1 MPYDDLLRIALAAA
15 ERGLDVIE
23 SSGSL
28 NADQIEVKSSSTDLV
43 TVVDKATEEA
53 IVGHLRSIRPDDGFV
68 GEEGGESGK
77 GALTWVID
85 PIDGTTNFVYGFP
98 AYAISIAAEDEKG
111 YLCGVVLDVAR
122 HDVYT
127 ATRSGGA
134 FCNGRPIH
142 VGSPPSLAEAL
153 VATGFSYDPTRRIR
167 QAHALR
173 SIIGN
178 IRDIRRA
185 GAASLDLVS
194 VASGRVDGYYEIGLW
209 PWDYAAGTLIAR
221 EAGALVGSLNGD
233 EPSGAMTLAAPS
245 TIYHALQE
253 LVRSAFEEDD
263 VHSA

>member
-28 NADQIEVKSSSTDLV
+28 SADQIEAKSTSTDLV

-53 IVGHLRSIRPDDGFV
+53 VVGYIRSIRPDDGFI
-68 GEEGGESGK
+68 GEESGESGK
-77 GALTWVID
+77 GALKWVID

-98 AYAISIAAEDEKG
+98 AYAISIAAEDEGG

-134 FCNGRPIH
+134 FCNGRSIH
-142 VGSPPSLAEAL
+142 AGSPPSLAEAL
-153 VATGFSYDPTRRIR
+153 IATGFSYDPARRIH
-167 QAHALR
+167 QAHALS

-178 IRDIRRA
+178 VRDIRRA

-233 EPSGAMTLAAPS
+233 APSNAMTLAAPS
-245 TIYHALQE
+245 TIFHPLRD
-253 LVRSAFEEDD
+253 LVRTAFEEAG
-263 VHSA
+263 VYSA